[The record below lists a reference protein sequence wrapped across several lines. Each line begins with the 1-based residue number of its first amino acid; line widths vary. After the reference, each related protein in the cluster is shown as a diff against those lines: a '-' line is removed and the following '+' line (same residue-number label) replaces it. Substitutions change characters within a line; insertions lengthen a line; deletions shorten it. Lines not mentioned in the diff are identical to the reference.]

1 MLGSLRVCSKGP
13 LLNDLPAPSVLT
25 HKGPADGA
33 IQLKGLA
40 LLAGRK
46 LLLADDSATIQKVI
60 DLTFA
65 DEGVRVVAVSNG
77 REAIE
82 QLLDLAPDIVL
93 ADVHMP
99 SPNGYEICEYVKTNE
114 QLKHIPVMLLVGS
127 FEPFD
132 EAEARRVGAD
142 DILTKPFQ
150 SIRRL
155 IDRVGALV
163 SSPPAEKVLEKEG
176 PTAELPGREERSDEA
191 EPRLNTEELEMTTA
205 DTLPL
210 EGHPFADTLPR
221 VEVSEPAVSVTPSAR
236 LEAVLSEPRVSQPE
250 ETSWTAEAEGTSS
263 EHEGIMEPVT
273 PPNSETRSESPDVL
287 SSDVLLE
294 LGELE
299 PARAVESDDFVLDL
313 DDDQVVPAYQAPL
326 PAFVEPEVRE
336 TVVSASYQAEA
347 YQPSSFTSLG
357 ETQEVPYTEAA
368 AEVSYGSASPPPELT
383 PDPVPVFGVTEFA
396 VASEAA
402 PATVSDH
409 VTRAAASFT
418 ADQLSPEMI
427 DAIARRAVELMSDK
441 VIREIA
447 WEVVPDLAELL
458 IKQQLEE
465 KAK

>member
-1 MLGSLRVCSKGP
+1 M
-13 LLNDLPAPSVLT
+13 LT

-77 REAIE
+77 QEAIE

-114 QLKHIPVMLLVGS
+114 KLKHVPVMLLVGS

-163 SSPPAEKVLEKEG
+163 SSPPAEKALEKEG
-176 PTAELPGREERSDEA
+176 PTAELPGREEPSDEL

-210 EGHPFADTLPR
+210 DGHPFADTLPR
-221 VEVSEPAVSVTPSAR
+221 VEVSESPASVTPSAR
-236 LEAVLSEPRVSQPE
+236 LEAVLSEPRMSQPE
-250 ETSWTAEAEGTSS
+250 ETSWTAEPEETSWTEETSS
-263 EHEGIMEPVT
+263 EHEGTMEPVT
-273 PPNSETRSESPDVL
+273 PQVNSESRSESPDVL
-287 SSDVLLE
+287 LE
-294 LGELE
+294 IGELE
-299 PARAVESDDFVLDL
+299 PTHAHAAESDDFVLEL
-313 DDDQVVPAYQAPL
+313 DDDHEVAPAAMPV
-326 PAFVEPEVRE
+326 FVEPEVRE
-336 TVVSASYQAEA
+336 TVAGAYESSYQT
-347 YQPSSFTSLG
+347 SSYSSSLV
-357 ETQEVPYTEAA
+357 ETQEVPYQDAA
-368 AEVSYGSASPPPELT
+368 AEVSYESTAVPPELT
-383 PDPVPVFGVTEFA
+383 PDPVPVFGETEFP
-396 VASEAA
+396 VAEVSEPA
-402 PATVSDH
+402 PSVVSEH
-409 VTRAAASFT
+409 VSRAAASFT
-418 ADQLSPEMI
+418 ADQLSPAMI
-427 DAIARRAVELMSDK
+427 DALARRAVELMSDK

>member
-1 MLGSLRVCSKGP
+1 
-13 LLNDLPAPSVLT
+13 
-25 HKGPADGA
+25 
-33 IQLKGLA
+33 

-65 DEGVRVVAVSNG
+65 DEGVRVMAVSSG

-82 QLLDLAPDIVL
+82 RLEDFAPDIVL

-99 SPNGYEICEYVKTNE
+99 SPSGYEICEYVKTNE
-114 QLKHIPVMLLVGS
+114 KLKHVPVMLLVGS

-163 SSPPAEKVLEKEG
+163 SSPPAEKPFDKEA
-176 PTAELPGREERSDEA
+176 PTAELPYTEEEPVA
-191 EPRLNTEELEMTTA
+191 EPRLNTKELEMTTA

-221 VEVSEPAVSVTPSAR
+221 VEQAPRESMASETTPPGGVTPSAR
-236 LEAVLSEPRVSQPE
+236 LEALLSETRS
-250 ETSWTAEAEGTSS
+250 SEGTS
-263 EHEGIMEPVT
+263 EHEGTMEPVT
-273 PPNSETRSESPDVL
+273 PEMNNEARGE
-287 SSDVLLE
+287 SSDVLLD

-299 PARAVESDDFVLDL
+299 TPRAVASDDFVLDL
-313 DDDQVVPAYQAPL
+313 DDDQGAAPSYEQ
-326 PAFVEPEVRE
+326 PPMRAFVEPEVRE
-336 TVVSASYQAEA
+336 TVAAASAYESS
-347 YQPSSFTSLG
+347 YQPSYQPDSYSSFA
-357 ETQEVPYTEAA
+357 ETQEVPFVAEPEVPEEPAA
-368 AEVSYGSASPPPELT
+368 IPPELT
-383 PDPVPVFGVTEFA
+383 PDPVPVFGATEFP
-396 VASEAA
+396 VADT
-402 PATVSDH
+402 PQ
-409 VTRAAASFT
+409 AAAFMAAQSFT
-418 ADQLSPEMI
+418 PEQLSPEMI

-458 IKQQLEE
+458 IKRQLEE
-465 KAK
+465 RQAK

>member
-1 MLGSLRVCSKGP
+1 M
-13 LLNDLPAPSVLT
+13 

-65 DEGVRVVAVSNG
+65 DEGVRVLSVSSG
-77 REAIE
+77 REVIE
-82 QLLDLAPDIVL
+82 QLEEFAPDIVL
-93 ADVHMP
+93 ADIHMP
-99 SPNGYEICEYVKTNE
+99 SPGGYEVCEYVKTNE
-114 QLKHIPVMLLVGS
+114 KLKHIPVMLLVGS

-163 SSPPAEKVLEKEG
+163 SSPPAEKNPEKEG
-176 PTAELPGREERSDEA
+176 PTAELPRTEEEPVE
-191 EPRLNTEELEMTTA
+191 EPRLNTKELEITTA

-221 VEVSEPAVSVTPSAR
+221 VEFNQSPVNVTPSAR
-236 LEAVLSEPRVSQPE
+236 LEALLTETTPSSQ
-250 ETSWTAEAEGTSS
+250 GKS
-263 EHEGIMEPVT
+263 EHEGTMEPVI
-273 PPNSETRSESPDVL
+273 PEMKSESRGESPDVL
-287 SSDVLLE
+287 LD

-299 PARAVESDDFVLDL
+299 PARAAVSDDFVLDL
-313 DDDQVVPAYQAPL
+313 DDDRESAPSYEPAPMR
-326 PAFVEPEVRE
+326 AFVEPEVRE
-336 TVVSASYQAEA
+336 TVAAASAYESSYQPSYQPSYQAETHQSDS
-347 YQPSSFTSLG
+347 YSSFA
-357 ETQEVPYTEAA
+357 ETQEVPYTSEVEVEEAPA
-368 AEVSYGSASPPPELT
+368 VVPPELT
-383 PDPVPVFGVTEFA
+383 PDPVPVFGETEFPVADTPQAA
-396 VASEAA
+396 VS
-402 PATVSDH
+402 
-409 VTRAAASFT
+409 AAAQQFT
-418 ADQLSPEMI
+418 PAQLSPEMI

-458 IKQQLEE
+458 IKRQLEE
-465 KAK
+465 RQAK